1 MLKLKNQIK
10 DYAWG
15 SKSLIPEYLGQ
26 EPGAEPQAEIWYGA
40 HPDSPSITT
49 AGPLDKVLE
58 QHPNFLTGSNLELE
72 KLPYLVK
79 MLAADSALSL
89 QVHPTK
95 AQAKQGF
102 AFEEKQGISRDAS
115 HRNYKDDNHKPEL
128 IYALTAFEALCGF
141 RDINQTIEI
150 FTELQN
156 KNSKLADSE
165 LFKQL
170 QGSLNADQGIK
181 STFTFLLNKPT
192 GIEDL
197 VSQCVQTTVEI
208 KGSKYQKEYETIVQ
222 LQKLYPGD
230 PGVILSL
237 MLNRV
242 SLKPGQAIFLP
253 AGNVHAYLKGLGIE
267 VMASSDNVLRGG
279 LTPKHMDIAELLEVV
294 EFKATDVSFLETEE
308 DELGRVILH
317 PPFEEFQL
325 QIMELKTEERANI
338 AQNGP
343 TIFLVGNGEVTCESP
358 VESLT
363 LKPGESIFI
372 AHDEA
377 PVTVFAKQQTQA
389 FAVTVNE
396 KS

>member
-15 SKSLIPEYLGQ
+15 SKSLIPKYLGQ
-26 EPGAEPQAEIWYGA
+26 KPSDEPQAEIWYGA
-40 HPDSPSITT
+40 HPDSPSVTEV
-49 AGPLDKVLE
+49 GPLDSVLE
-58 QHPNFLTGSNLELE
+58 QHPAFLAGSNLKLD

-95 AQAKQGF
+95 AQAKKGF
-102 AFEEKQGISRDAS
+102 AFEEKQGISRDAG
-115 HRNYKDDNHKPEL
+115 HRNYKDGNHKPEI
-128 IYALTAFEALCGF
+128 IYALTTFEALCGF
-141 RDINQTIEI
+141 RKLEQTIEI
-150 FTELQN
+150 FTELEDE
-156 KNSKLADSE
+156 NSKLAESE
-165 LFKQL
+165 LFEQL
-170 QGSLNADQGIK
+170 QVSLQDKQGIK
-181 STFTFLLNKPT
+181 SAFTFLLNKPE
-192 GIEDL
+192 GIENL
-197 VSQCVQTTVEI
+197 VNQCVKTARSI
-208 KGSKYQKEYETIVQ
+208 KNSKHRKEYETIVD
-222 LQKLYPGD
+222 LQELYPGD

-279 LTPKHMDIAELLEVV
+279 LTPKHMDITELLEVV
-294 EFKATDVSFLETEE
+294 EFKATDVSFLEPEE
-308 DELGRVILH
+308 DELGRAILH

-325 QIMELKTEERANI
+325 QIMELKADEHANI

-343 TIFLVGNGEVTCESP
+343 TIFLVGNGEVACEST

-363 LKPGESIFI
+363 LKTGESVFI
-372 AHDEA
+372 AQDEA
-377 PVTVFAKQQTQA
+377 PVIVSAKQQTQS

-396 KS
+396 K